1 MMQEAPNQYVEL
13 KQIPKGVDRKI
24 DQSPRNQE
32 VPPETYKQLQGLER
46 VFGRLPIY
54 PSEGVELSS
63 LESWG
68 ITQKM
73 EDLRND
79 FSRIQRKMSDI
90 ENYYLNARWDLMNN
104 LGLWISNIPEIAQKI
119 RKNDDS
125 SVSSTMFGE
134 RTFYV

>member
-63 LESWG
+63 LES
-68 ITQKM
+68 
-73 EDLRND
+73 
-79 FSRIQRKMSDI
+79 
-90 ENYYLNARWDLMNN
+90 
-104 LGLWISNIPEIAQKI
+104 
-119 RKNDDS
+119 
-125 SVSSTMFGE
+125 
-134 RTFYV
+134 